1 MYQWISH
8 TWNPIGGQCPHYCE
22 YCYVEDLKSK
32 PVMLK
37 KYTGLPFLV
46 EKEMTTNL
54 GKGNIIFV
62 ESCGDLFAEGVSEF
76 IIMKVIKHCSKYPE
90 NTYLF
95 QTKNPERM
103 MQYTFPPNVIF
114 GTTIESNRRYENTL
128 APRPYKRYI
137 AMKSDFFKPYKKMI
151 SIEPIMDLDVDTM
164 VRWIGDIK
172 PSFVSIGANTKK
184 IRLHEPSKEKVIQ
197 LINSLR
203 EPDLDLL
210 EIKLKNNLDKIIGK
224 HMLKLKRDKYQQS
237 IG

>member
-1 MYQWISH
+1 
-8 TWNPIGGQCPHYCE
+8 
-22 YCYVEDLKSK
+22 
-32 PVMLK
+32 
-37 KYTGLPFLV
+37 
-46 EKEMTTNL
+46 
-54 GKGNIIFV
+54 
-62 ESCGDLFAEGVSEF
+62 
-76 IIMKVIKHCSKYPE
+76 
-90 NTYLF
+90 
-95 QTKNPERM
+95 
-103 MQYTFPPNVIF
+103 
-114 GTTIESNRRYENTL
+114 
-128 APRPYKRYI
+128 RYI